1 MISAH
6 IANEQFT
13 ESLHKVRNHLKNH
26 IDDNE
31 SVDFSFLSIEN
42 LDLTPAEIVSVYKS
56 MIYIVQ
62 RLSLIIIS
70 PTKLQSDLKTIGF
83 SSEKSELLLAFYS
96 KISCDFI
103 KDMQMTEDMS
113 VKWNE
118 SSTTSDDICPMKSR
132 KSKANITI
140 EQGSNQILLQEM
152 NLRTLSK
159 LYNSFETI
167 QRELDVLTVK

>member
-6 IANEQFT
+6 IADEQFT
-13 ESLHKVRNHLKNH
+13 ESLHKAHKHLKNH
-26 IDDNE
+26 IDVDE
-31 SVDFSFLSIEN
+31 FVDFSCLSIEN
-42 LDLTPAEIVSVYKS
+42 LDLTPAEIVSVNKS

-70 PTKLQSDLKTIGF
+70 PTKLQNDLKTIGF
-83 SSEKSELLLAFYS
+83 SNEKSDLLLAFYS
-96 KISCDFI
+96 RISCDFI

-118 SSTTSDDICPMKSR
+118 HSTTSDDVCQMKCR

-140 EQGSNQILLQEM
+140 QQGFNQILLQEM
-152 NLRTLSK
+152 NLRTLST

-167 QRELDVLTVK
+167 QRELDVLTGK

>member
-1 MISAH
+1 MISTH
-6 IANEQFT
+6 ITDEQFT
-13 ESLHKVRNHLKNH
+13 SVLHKVHKHLKNH
-26 IDDNE
+26 IDDDE
-31 SVDFSFLSIEN
+31 SIDFSCLSIEN
-42 LDLTPAEIVSVYKS
+42 LDLTPAEIVSVNKS

-70 PTKLQSDLKTIGF
+70 PAKLQNDLKTIGF
-83 SSEKSELLLAFYS
+83 SSEKSELLLTFYF

-103 KDMQMTEDMS
+103 KDIQMTEDMS

-118 SSTTSDDICPMKSR
+118 HSTTSDDICPMKWR

-140 EQGSNQILLQEM
+140 QQEANQILLQEM